1 MAPETTKLAIRLP
14 AQHVLFAKRYARE
27 HGISVTEV
35 IDRYLR
41 RLREL
46 ENYSPSPTLEA
57 ISGILPPDIDAEGEF
72 HRHQLHKHSRPCP

>member
-1 MAPETTKLAIRLP
+1 MATETTKLTIRLP
-14 AQHVLFAKRYARE
+14 VQHVLFAKRYARE

-46 ENYSPSPTLEA
+46 ENHPPSPALEA
-57 ISGILPPDIDAEGEF
+57 ISGILPPDIDAEKEF
-72 HRHQLHKHSRPCP
+72 REHQLEKHRA